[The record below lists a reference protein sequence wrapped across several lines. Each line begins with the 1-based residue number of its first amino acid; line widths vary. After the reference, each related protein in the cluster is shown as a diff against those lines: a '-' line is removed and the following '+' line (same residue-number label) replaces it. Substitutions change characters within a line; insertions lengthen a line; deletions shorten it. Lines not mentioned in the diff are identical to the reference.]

1 MSTSPH
7 GPSSPPPPPSPDGSP
22 VPGAPVGRRAF
33 VLGTAATA
41 GSAALTG
48 PLATAATAAS
58 TASFGWR
65 DDGTNYVVDTG
76 ADLVLKVR
84 KSNGDL
90 SSLVYRG
97 TEYQGYGG
105 KNSHIESGLGTS
117 QVTIRQ
123 SGSTILVS
131 VAYGTLRHYYAARK
145 GENNVY
151 LWTHKA
157 DTSVSATRF
166 IVRTRPGMFLNDEPD
181 SYTYA
186 PTTIEASDVF
196 RKNDGQTRSKHYS
209 RLRVMDYDHIGWSA
223 GGVGLWIV
231 RSNHEKASGGPFYR
245 SLLRHQSADGGG
257 LYEILYYGQNQT
269 EAQRFG
275 LQGPYVIA
283 FTDGGAPSS
292 ALFPGTLT
300 TPWADDL
307 GIPGYVGATGRG
319 RVAGVGISGRDPA
332 YPYTVGLANA
342 NAQYWGPARTSD
354 GYFSVAGVLPG
365 TYTLTVYKDELAVHS
380 MQVTVSAGRTTAL
393 HTIALSP
400 AADPSHARAIW
411 RIGDW
416 NGTPRGFKNAEL
428 MTYAHP
434 SDVRAAPWTGNV
446 VIGSGSETS
455 AFPCYLWKDVNSG
468 IVVHFRLTA
477 AQAAAAHTL
486 RIGVTTAYAN
496 GRPQIVV
503 NDTWTSAIPS
513 PPTQPNTRSL
523 TNGSY
528 RGNNHT
534 FTYDIPA
541 SAWRTDGQYNQL
553 RINVVSGSGLTS
565 YLSAGTAIDAID
577 LLD

>member
-1 MSTSPH
+1 MP
-7 GPSSPPPPPSPDGSP
+7 GS
-22 VPGAPVGRRAF
+22 ANRPVGRRSL
-33 VLGTAATA
+33 VLGAAAAAGTAALGGPLA
-41 GSAALTG
+41 GSAS
-48 PLATAATAAS
+48 AAA
-58 TASFGWR
+58 FGWS
-65 DDGTNYVVDTG
+65 DDGANYVVDTG
-76 ADLVLKVR
+76 AQLVFKVS

-90 SSLVYRG
+90 TSLVYRG

-105 KNSHIESGLGTS
+105 KNSHIESGLGS
-117 QVTIRQ
+117 SAVTIRQ
-123 SGSTILVS
+123 SGSTILIS
-131 VAYGTLRHYYAARK
+131 VAYGTLRHYYAARS
-145 GENNVY
+145 GENNIY
-151 LWTHKA
+151 LWTDKA
-157 DTSVSATRF
+157 DDSVSATRF
-166 IVRTRPGMFLNDEPD
+166 ILRVKAGLFLNDEPD

-186 PTTIEASDVF
+186 PTAIEASDVF
-196 RKNDGQTRSKHYS
+196 AKSDGQTRSKHYS
-209 RLRVMDYDHIGWSA
+209 KLRVMDYDYVGWTG

-283 FTDGGAPSS
+283 LTDGGAPSAS
-292 ALFPGTLT
+292 LFPGTLT
-300 TPWADDL
+300 TPWADSL
-307 GIPGYVGATGRG
+307 GISGYVGASGRG
-319 RVAGVGISGRDPA
+319 RVAGVGITGRNTA
-332 YPYTVGLANA
+332 HPYTVGLANA
-342 NAQYWGPARTSD
+342 AAQYWGAARASD

-365 TYTLTVYKDELAVHS
+365 AYTLTVYKDELAVYS
-380 MQVTVSAGRTTAL
+380 TQVTVSAGATTTL
-393 HTIALSP
+393 NTIAIPSTNDP
-400 AADPSHARAIW
+400 ANASVIW

-416 NGTPRGFKNAEL
+416 TGTPKGFKNADL

-446 VIGSGSETS
+446 VIGSGTETS
-455 AFPCYLWKDVNSG
+455 AFPCYLWKDVNNG
-468 IVVHFRLTA
+468 IVVYFRLTA

-496 GRPQIVV
+496 GRPQVVV

-534 FTYDIPA
+534 FTYSVPA
-541 SAWRTDGQYNQL
+541 SAWLTDTGQYNTL
-553 RINVVSGSGLTS
+553 KINVVSGSGTTS

-577 LLD
+577 LLA